1 MNFNDSPPDALL
13 RAEFSA
19 WLAANAPAFEIK
31 TPMSRADEVKVTR
44 AWQAHKAKAGYAA
57 FTWPQEF
64 GGRGGTQYQWLL
76 FNEEEGKYRLPVDI
90 PHGGIDLVLPT
101 LMKFGR
107 PEQYRPLAEA
117 TRTAEII
124 WAISFSEPS
133 AGSDVSA
140 ARLKAVRDG
149 DDYVFNGQKTWT
161 SWAMFSDWA
170 ITLARTDP
178 GVSKQKGLSCFILD
192 MRSAGIEVR
201 PIRYMEGEAHG
212 FDEVFFTD
220 VRVPAAQ
227 LIGKEGDG
235 LKIFLSTLSLDRFT
249 TTSHREIS
257 AVNFEPI
264 FRLSRA
270 LTDGQTRRI
279 DERDVR
285 QRLADYYVDIRGVQN
300 LRARHMTGMA
310 RGEELGPETAIGK
323 LVLANRLQ
331 EMAAFTMDLLGPA
344 GIAPEGAYAADLAA
358 VHEAYFM
365 SAGYRIGAGTD
376 EIIRNSIGERV
387 LGLPPDVRTDKDVP
401 FNLLRE
407 NTAQRQ

>member
-1 MNFNDSPPDALL
+1 MNFDDSPPDALL
-13 RAEFSA
+13 RAEFAS
-19 WLAANAPAFEIK
+19 WLAANAPPFQIDA
-31 TPMSRADEVKVTR
+31 PMPRAEEVKATR
-44 AWQAHKAKAGYAA
+44 AWQAHKARAGYAA
-57 FTWPQEF
+57 FTWAKEF

-76 FNEEEGKYRLPVDI
+76 FNDEEGKYRLPVDI

-107 PEQYRPLAEA
+107 PDQYRPLAES
-117 TRTAEII
+117 TRTAQII
-124 WAISFSEPS
+124 WAISFSEPG

-149 DDYVFNGQKTWT
+149 DHYVFNGQKTWT
-161 SWAMFSDWA
+161 SWAKFSDWA

-192 MRSAGIEVR
+192 MRSPGIEVR

-264 FRLSRA
+264 FRLSKA
-270 LTDGQTRRI
+270 ITDGQTRRI

-285 QRLADYYVDIRGVQN
+285 QRLADYYCDIRGVQN

-310 RGEELGPETAIGK
+310 RGEDLGPETAIGK

-331 EMAAFTMDLLGPA
+331 EMAAFTMDWLGPA
-344 GIAPEGAYAADLAA
+344 GVASEADYAADLAA

-387 LGLPPDVRTDKDVP
+387 LGLPPDIRTDKDVP
-401 FNLLRE
+401 FNELRE
-407 NTAQRQ
+407 TAAKRQ